1 MTTDEELKSILLGN
15 RAGGNTS
22 SACLRWVE
30 VLSVDENEK
39 TMDAKGVSDELEYFN
54 IELGSGSVIL
64 YPVAGSICLIGIVEG
79 METNGFLISA
89 TEVEKIEVTA
99 STEIILNGGTL
110 GGLVKVQELTDKLN
124 LIEKDINKLKQGFSS
139 WAPTPQDGGAA
150 LKSALAS
157 YSGSKLTETKVEDIE
172 NEKIKQ

>member
-30 VLSVDENEK
+30 VLTIDEDEK

-110 GGLVKVQELTDKLN
+110 GGLVKVQELTDAVNKMVDTFNGHTHEIAGVQPGSGKVTSIKPLSGMQKLD
-124 LIEKDINKLKQGFSS
+124 KSS
-139 WAPTPQDGGAA
+139 
-150 LKSALAS
+150 
-157 YSGSKLTETKVEDIE
+157 IE

>member
-1 MTTDEELKSILLGN
+1 MTTDEELKAILLGN
-15 RAGGNTS
+15 RAGGSTS

-64 YPVAGSICLIGIVEG
+64 YPAAGSICLIGIVEG

-110 GGLVKVQELTDKLN
+110 GGLVKVQELTDAV
-124 LIEKDINKLKQGFSS
+124 NKMVDTFNGHTHTISTPHGAGS
-139 WAPTPQDGGAA
+139 ATAPTSSMQKLD
-150 LKSALAS
+150 KSS
-157 YSGSKLTETKVEDIE
+157 IE

>member
-64 YPVAGSICLIGIVEG
+64 YPSAGSICLIGIVEG

-139 WAPTPQDGGAA
+139 WAPSPQDGGKA
-150 LKSALAS
+150 LKTALTS
-157 YSGSKLTETKVEDIE
+157 YFGSKLTETKVEDIE